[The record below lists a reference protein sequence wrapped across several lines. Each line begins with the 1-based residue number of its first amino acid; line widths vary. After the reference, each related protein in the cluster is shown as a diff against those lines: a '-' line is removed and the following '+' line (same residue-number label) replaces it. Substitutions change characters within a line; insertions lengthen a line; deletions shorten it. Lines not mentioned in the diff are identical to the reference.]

1 MPISIVGS
9 ESDAAGRVVL
19 RILKCGDLADTVGSI
34 PLTHVALKEDMAMH
48 TVDFT
53 PLFRHSVGFD
63 RMQRLL
69 DSATR
74 LDTNTQAYPPYNI
87 EVQGED
93 EYRITMAVAGF
104 TPDEL
109 DVVVNENTL
118 VISGKHNEETKD
130 GEFLHHGIA
139 RRAFERRFD
148 LADTI
153 KVTGSYLDNGLLH
166 VTLIREVPEEK
177 KPRQIAIQTQD
188 NAKGKART
196 IESQQAA

>member
-1 MPISIVGS
+1 M
-9 ESDAAGRVVL
+9 SDPDNGAARRAVL
-19 RILKCGDLADTVGSI
+19 RIYSMGVRPVTNGGF
-34 PLTHVALKEDMAMH
+34 PFTHVALKEDMAMH
-48 TVDFT
+48 TIDFS

-87 EVQGED
+87 EAQGED

-104 TPDEL
+104 SPDEM

-118 VISGKHNEETKD
+118 VISGKHKEETTE
-130 GEFLHHGIA
+130 GEFLHRGIA
-139 RRAFERRFD
+139 RRTFERRFD

-153 KVTGSYLDNGLLH
+153 RVTGSYLDHGLLH
-166 VTLIREVPEEK
+166 VTLVREVPEEN
-177 KPRQIAIQTQD
+177 KPRQITIQTAD
-188 NAKGKART
+188 NEAGKAKT
-196 IESQQAA
+196 ETQQAA

>member
-1 MPISIVGS
+1 
-9 ESDAAGRVVL
+9 
-19 RILKCGDLADTVGSI
+19 
-34 PLTHVALKEDMAMH
+34 MH
-48 TVDFT
+48 TIDFS

-74 LDTNTQAYPPYNI
+74 LDTNAQSYPPYNI
-87 EVQGED
+87 EVRGED

-104 TPDEL
+104 SHDEL
-109 DVVVNENTL
+109 DVVVNDGTL
-118 VISGKHNEETKD
+118 VISGKHAEKSSE

-166 VTLIREVPEEK
+166 VSLIREIPEEK
-177 KPRQIAIQTQD
+177 KPRHISIQTSE
-188 NAKGKART
+188 NTKGAKS
-196 IESQQAA
+196 IESKQAA

>member
-1 MPISIVGS
+1 MGVRPLTNG
-9 ESDAAGRVVL
+9 GF
-19 RILKCGDLADTVGSI
+19 

-48 TVDFT
+48 TIDFS

-87 EVQGED
+87 EAQGED

-104 TPDEL
+104 SPDEL

-118 VISGKHNEETKD
+118 IISGKHREETTE
-130 GEFLHHGIA
+130 GEFLHRGIA
-139 RRAFERRFD
+139 RRSFERRYD

-153 KVTGSYLDNGLLH
+153 RATGSYLDNGLLH
-166 VTLIREVPEEK
+166 VTLVREAPDEK
-177 KPRQIAIQTQD
+177 KPRQITIQTAV
-188 NAKGKART
+188 NETGKDKT